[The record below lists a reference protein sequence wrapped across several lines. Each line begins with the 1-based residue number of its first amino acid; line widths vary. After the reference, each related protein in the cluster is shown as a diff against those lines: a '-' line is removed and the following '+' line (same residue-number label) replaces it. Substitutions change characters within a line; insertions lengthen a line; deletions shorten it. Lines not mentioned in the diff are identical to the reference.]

1 MLVLLCFALFG
12 TIDCC
17 LRWGGMDGWG
27 GEREEGVDLPCFY
40 FFGVV
45 LISYIDSWS
54 ALIACWEVRGVSA
67 MAGW

>member
-1 MLVLLCFALFG
+1 
-12 TIDCC
+12 
-17 LRWGGMDGWG
+17 MDGV
-27 GEREEGVDLPCFY
+27 ERGRKELICLVFI

>member
-1 MLVLLCFALFG
+1 
-12 TIDCC
+12 
-17 LRWGGMDGWG
+17 MDGWG